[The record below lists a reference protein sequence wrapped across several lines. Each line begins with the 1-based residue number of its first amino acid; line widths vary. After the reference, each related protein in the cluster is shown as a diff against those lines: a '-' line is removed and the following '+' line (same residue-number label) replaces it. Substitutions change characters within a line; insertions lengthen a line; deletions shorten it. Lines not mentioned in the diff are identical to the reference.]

1 MGPSTRRADEAVP
14 VPRDVREDLPR
25 QATKRYPATA
35 NKGDSDERGIGGG
48 NLALRVRRSH
58 KVSAP
63 RCVVIG
69 AGRVAGGFLAPLL
82 RAAGW
87 EPILVGRNPAVIETI
102 NEGSGL
108 WLNVAGDPLGSR
120 WIDGVRA
127 VSSDDPNLSGFV
139 AEADLVATAVGPYSL
154 HEVGRVLAPLL
165 QARLQTCGDPVNI
178 VAFENHRRAPEI
190 LTRGLL
196 EGHTPLAEHIGRWIG
211 VGGAAV
217 WRAVSCREITPSG
230 IRYDANGVD
239 ECYVDA
245 ASLVPGAP
253 LDGSIPGL
261 ELVRAFE
268 DRIVEKLWVFN
279 AGHAAAA
286 YLGWHAGCETLDKA
300 MAHEEIRATVSAVV
314 REAQQA
320 LEAYLAARPGSVPI
334 PARRLGSILD
344 LYADPALDDAIVRV
358 ARDPR
363 RKLAADDRLVGPA
376 GACLAAGMRPD
387 ALARVIAAALA
398 YGEESDRQARDLRRE
413 LEFLE
418 PEEVLSEVSTLDRND
433 ELTRLVCQR
442 YYTFNWEEVAC

>member
-1 MGPSTRRADEAVP
+1 
-14 VPRDVREDLPR
+14 
-25 QATKRYPATA
+25 
-35 NKGDSDERGIGGG
+35 
-48 NLALRVRRSH
+48 
-58 KVSAP
+58 VSAP

-69 AGRVAGGFLAPLL
+69 TGRVAGGFLAPLL

-87 EPILVGRNPAVIETI
+87 ETILVGRNRAVIEAI

-120 WIDGVRA
+120 WIGGVRA
-127 VSSDDPNLSGFV
+127 VSSDDPNLPGIV
-139 AEADLVATAVGPYSL
+139 ADADLVATAVGPYSL

-165 QARLQTCGDPVNI
+165 QARLQICGAPVNVI
-178 VAFENHRRAPEI
+178 AFENHRRAPEI

-196 EGHTPLAEHIGRWIG
+196 EGRAPLAAHVGRGIG

-217 WRAVSCREITPSG
+217 WRAVSNRKVTPSG
-230 IRYDANGVD
+230 VRYNANGVD

-245 ASLVPGAP
+245 ASLVTGAP

-261 ELVRAFE
+261 ELVRPFE

-286 YLGWHAGCETLDKA
+286 YLGWHAGCETLDEA
-300 MAHEEIRATVSAVV
+300 MALEGIRAMVSAVV
-314 REAQQA
+314 REAQHA

-344 LYADPALDDAIVRV
+344 LYADPALDDTVVRV
-358 ARDPR
+358 AREPR
-363 RKLAADDRLVGPA
+363 RKLAAGDRLIGPA
-376 GACLAAGMRPD
+376 NAYLAAGMRPD

-398 YGEESDRQARDLRRE
+398 YGEKSDHQARDLRQE

-418 PEEVLSEVSTLDRND
+418 PKEVLSGVSTLDRNE
-433 ELTRLVCQR
+433 ELTRLACQH
-442 YYTFNWEEVAC
+442 YYAHSSEEVAY

>member
-1 MGPSTRRADEAVP
+1 
-14 VPRDVREDLPR
+14 
-25 QATKRYPATA
+25 
-35 NKGDSDERGIGGG
+35 
-48 NLALRVRRSH
+48 
-58 KVSAP
+58 VSAP
-63 RCVVIG
+63 RCVVVG
-69 AGRVAGGFLAPLL
+69 TGRVAGGFLAPLL
-82 RAAGW
+82 WASGW
-87 EPILVGRNPAVIETI
+87 ETILVGRNRAVIETI
-102 NEGSGL
+102 NAGNGI
-108 WLNVAGDPLGSR
+108 WLNVAGDPSGSR
-120 WIDGVRA
+120 WIGGVRA
-127 VSSDDPNLSGFV
+127 VSLDDPSLPGIV
-139 AEADLVATAVGPYSL
+139 AEADLVATAVGPSSL
-154 HEVGRVLAPLL
+154 PEVGRLLAPLL
-165 QARLQTCGDPVNI
+165 QTRLQTSGDPVNV

-196 EGHTPLAEHIGRWIG
+196 EGHAPLAEHVGRRIG

-217 WRAVSCREITPSG
+217 WRAVSNREVTPPG
-230 IRYDANGVD
+230 VRYDANGVD

-245 ASLVPGAP
+245 ASLVTGAP

-261 ELVRAFE
+261 ELVRPFD

-286 YLGWHAGCETLDKA
+286 YLGWHAGCETLDEA

-314 REAQQA
+314 REAQEA
-320 LEAYLAARPGSVPI
+320 LDAYLAALPGSVPI

-344 LYADPALDDAIVRV
+344 LYADPALDDAVVRV

-363 RKLAADDRLVGPA
+363 RKLAADDRLIGPA
-376 GACLAAGMRPD
+376 SAGVAAGMHPY

-442 YYTFNWEEVAC
+442 YYTHISEEMAC

>member
-1 MGPSTRRADEAVP
+1 M
-14 VPRDVREDLPR
+14 
-25 QATKRYPATA
+25 
-35 NKGDSDERGIGGG
+35 
-48 NLALRVRRSH
+48 
-58 KVSAP
+58 SAP

-69 AGRVAGGFLAPLL
+69 TGRVAGGFLAPLL
-82 RAAGW
+82 RSVGW
-87 EPILVGRNPAVIETI
+87 ETILVGRNRAVIEAI
-102 NEGSGL
+102 NAGRGL
-108 WLNVAGDPLGSR
+108 WLNVAGEPSE
-120 WIDGVRA
+120 WIGGVRA
-127 VSSDDPNLSGFV
+127 VSLDDPSLPGIV
-139 AEADLVATAVGPYSL
+139 AEVDLVATAVGPSSL
-154 HEVGRVLAPLL
+154 HEVGHVLAPMM
-165 QARLQTCGDPVNI
+165 QARLQTCGEPVNI

-196 EGHTPLAEHIGRWIG
+196 QEYAPLAVHIGRRIG

-217 WRAVSCREITPSG
+217 WRAISHREITSSG
-230 IRYDANGVD
+230 VCYDANSVD
-239 ECYVDA
+239 ECYVDK

-268 DRIVEKLWVFN
+268 DRIVEKLWLFN

-286 YLGWHAGCETLDKA
+286 YLGWYVGCEAIDEA
-300 MAHEEIRATVSAVV
+300 MAHEGIRSTVSAVV

-334 PARRLGSILD
+334 QARRLGSILD
-344 LYADPALDDAIVRV
+344 LYADPALDDAVVRV

-376 GACLAAGMRPD
+376 GACLAAGIRPE

-398 YGEESDRQARDLRRE
+398 YGEESDRQASDLRRE

-418 PEEVLSEVSTLDRND
+418 PEEVLSGVSTLDRND
-433 ELTRLVCQR
+433 ELSRLVCQH
-442 YYTFNWEEVAC
+442 YYAHISEEVA